1 MVLDLL
7 EPITPRTEAQIRQLE
22 KMCRDKLDRNPHD
35 LDAMFTLA
43 AVMARQGNVELAIAM
58 VEGLLAVNPDYPGG
72 IRLLARLHKMIG
84 DEDKWR
90 EYMQMAETTSQV

>member
-7 EPITPRTEAQIRQLE
+7 ESITPRTEAQIKQIER
-22 KMCRDKLDRNPHD
+22 MCRERLDRNPQD

-43 AVMARQGNVELAIAM
+43 AIMARQGNVELAIAM
-58 VEGLLAVNPDYPGG
+58 VEGLLAVNPQYPGG

-84 DEDKWR
+84 DEEKWK
-90 EYMQMAETTSQV
+90 EYMEMASAT